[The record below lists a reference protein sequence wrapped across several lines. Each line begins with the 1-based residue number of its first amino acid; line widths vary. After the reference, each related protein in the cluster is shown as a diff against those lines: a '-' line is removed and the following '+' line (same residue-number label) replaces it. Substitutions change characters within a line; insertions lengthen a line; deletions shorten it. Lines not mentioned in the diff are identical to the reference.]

1 MPSPFPLQELNEV
14 MIANCFSFVSPLSIT
29 SLYLYDLVL
38 KEREWGLGGLTCL
51 QKVFPG
57 QGLVQFSLLFS
68 NYVDLEP
75 HMKSL
80 RTSPDLSWGP
90 LAPTKQSLPYNF
102 HRNFNPVKTALLCEV
117 LLGKEMSW
125 EFSTS
130 SLLLSDTHS
139 GFGPPWWSGLSACWT
154 DSLFRFWSYSEFS
167 LILMYVFHFF
177 NFLFFFLNR
186 LWKRKGVRMKH
197 LSSIN

>member
-1 MPSPFPLQELNEV
+1 MLKCQGGKNAKMVTITLFSLWDQGVIFFFSLSFTILQFFWNVVNIMETMPSPSPLQELNEV
-14 MIANCFSFVSPLSIT
+14 MITNCFSFVSPLSIT

-80 RTSPDLSWGP
+80 RTSPDLFWGP

-117 LLGKEMSW
+117 LLGKEMS
-125 EFSTS
+125 
-130 SLLLSDTHS
+130 
-139 GFGPPWWSGLSACWT
+139 
-154 DSLFRFWSYSEFS
+154 
-167 LILMYVFHFF
+167 
-177 NFLFFFLNR
+177 
-186 LWKRKGVRMKH
+186 
-197 LSSIN
+197 